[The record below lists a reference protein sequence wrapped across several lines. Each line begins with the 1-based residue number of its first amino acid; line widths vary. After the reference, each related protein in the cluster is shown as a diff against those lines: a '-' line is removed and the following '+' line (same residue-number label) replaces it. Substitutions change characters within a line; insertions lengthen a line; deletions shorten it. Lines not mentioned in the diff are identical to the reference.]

1 MADGTAPIRIQRR
14 RIKGWRMPENTVSVT
29 RPGPFGNP
37 FDLRRAEH
45 CWTALAHG
53 FRADRAGR
61 IAASIAMFRAWI
73 LQGKPAVSEG
83 CGIYIEV
90 DGKAEPAAVSP
101 PISAEAPP
109 SIERI
114 KAELRG
120 KNLACWC
127 RLDQPCHADVLLE
140 IANG

>member
-1 MADGTAPIRIQRR
+1 
-14 RIKGWRMPENTVSVT
+14 MPENTVSVT

-37 FDLRRAEH
+37 FDLRREVH

-61 IAASIAMFRAWI
+61 IAASVAMFRAWI
-73 LQGKPAVSEG
+73 LQGKPVVSEG
-83 CGIYIEV
+83 CGIWLEI
-90 DGKAEPAAVSP
+90 DGVRQAVAVSP
-101 PISAEAPP
+101 ALAAATPP

-120 KNLACWC
+120 RNLACWC
-127 RLDQPCHADVLLE
+127 RPGDPCHADVLLE

>member
-1 MADGTAPIRIQRR
+1 MTAPVRIQRR
-14 RIKGWRMPENTVSVT
+14 RVKGWRMPGNTVSVT

-37 FDLRRAEH
+37 FDLSSADH

-53 FRADRAGR
+53 FRADRSGR
-61 IAASIAMFRAWI
+61 LEASVWLFRQWI
-73 LQGKPAVSEG
+73 LHGKAVETKG
-83 CGIYIEV
+83 NGIYIETE
-90 DGKAEPAAVSP
+90 GKSEPIAVSP
-101 PISAEAPP
+101 RIAAPAPP

-120 KNLACWC
+120 RNLACWC
-127 RLDQPCHADVLLE
+127 PPGQPCHADVLLE

>member
-1 MADGTAPIRIQRR
+1 MTAPVRVQRR
-14 RIKGWRMPENTVSVT
+14 RVKGWRMPENTVSVT

-37 FDLRRAEH
+37 FDLRREVH

-53 FRADRAGR
+53 YRAGR
-61 IAASIAMFRAWI
+61 IAASVAMFRAWI

-83 CGIYIEV
+83 CGIYLEV
-90 DGKAEPAAVSP
+90 DGKSEPAAVSP
-101 PISAEAPP
+101 PIAAGTPP

-120 KNLACWC
+120 RNLACWC
-127 RLDQPCHADVLLE
+127 RPGDPCHADVLLE

>member
-1 MADGTAPIRIQRR
+1 MTAPVRVQRR

-53 FRADRAGR
+53 FHAGRAGR
-61 IAASIAMFRAWI
+61 LEASVWLFRAWI
-73 LQGKPAVSEG
+73 LNGRPDETAG
-83 CGIYIEV
+83 LGLY
-90 DGKAEPAAVSP
+90 AEKGGRDL
-101 PISAEAPP
+101 PISISPAIVAPAPP

-127 RLDQPCHADVLLE
+127 RPGDPCHADVLLE

>member
-1 MADGTAPIRIQRR
+1 MTAMATPVRIQRR
-14 RIKGWRMPENTVSVT
+14 RVKGWRMPENTVSVT

-53 FRADRAGR
+53 FRADPAGR
-61 IAASIAMFRAWI
+61 REASVWLFCQWI
-73 LQGKPAVSEG
+73 LHGKAVETRG
-83 CGIYIEV
+83 NGIYIEK
-90 DGKAEPAAVSP
+90 DGVSEPVAVSP
-101 PISAEAPP
+101 VIAATAPP

-120 KNLACWC
+120 RNLACWC
-127 RLDQPCHADVLLE
+127 RLDLACHADVLLE